1 MSKIAAPPERLR
13 GVCEPIKARLSPSR
27 VSDLSDLFKALS
39 DPIRL
44 QIVVA
49 LRDAADQVCVCDCT
63 AAFDVSQPTMSHHLA
78 KLRDVGLLTGTRQG
92 TWMYYQLRSDLPATA
107 RRVIDAL

>member
-1 MSKIAAPPERLR
+1 MSKTVALPERER

-27 VSDLSDLFKALS
+27 VTDLTDLFKALS

-44 QIVVA
+44 QIVAA
-49 LRDAADQVCVCDCT
+49 LRDAPEQVCVCDCT
-63 AAFDVSQPTMSHHLA
+63 ASFDVSQPTMSHHLA

-92 TWMYYQLRSDLPATA
+92 TWMYYQLRSDLPATV
-107 RRVIDAL
+107 RRVIDAI